1 MEQNNRQKQQRK
13 KRSVGTKIALGA
25 MLALLALLLILSGWL
40 YKIYAEGKQ
49 SLNNTVRET
58 PEPDEP
64 YISPSEM
71 VTVSPDELG
80 ANEDLNKEWRNIL
93 LIGSDS
99 RNGKSY
105 GRSDAL
111 IIASIETKTGEV
123 KLTSLMRDIW
133 LEIPRKGKDKL
144 NAALAYGGP
153 SLAIKTVNEAFSM
166 NIKEYIFVD
175 FVGFPYIID
184 KIGGIELNIEKKEL
198 KYLNETIDDLNKKN
212 YPKGTDFSPLEKYG
226 ENTRLTGM
234 QALAY
239 ARIRHADSD
248 FERTQ
253 RQRNVLIAIFK
264 KVKSKGFSLN
274 LAESAAAIL
283 PSVETNMTLSD
294 LIKIGGIIIGS
305 DLDTLKELRIP
316 IDGSY
321 KSGNYNGVYSIRP
334 DFEENITALRKFIYE
349 E

>member
-1 MEQNNRQKQQRK
+1 MEQNDRQKQRRK
-13 KRSVGTKIALGA
+13 KRSVGTKIAIGTV
-25 MLALLALLLILSGWL
+25 LALLGLLLILSGWL
-40 YKIYAEGKQ
+40 YSIYAEGKQ
-49 SLNNTVRET
+49 NLNDTVRET

-64 YISPSEM
+64 DISPSEM

-80 ANEDLNKEWRNIL
+80 VNEDLDTVWRNIL

-111 IIASIETKTGEV
+111 LIASINTKTGEV

-133 LEIPRKGKDKL
+133 LTIPRKGKGKL

-153 SLAIKTVNEAFSM
+153 ALAIKTVNETFSM

-184 KIGGIELNIEKKEL
+184 KIGGIEVNVEKKEL
-198 KYLNETIDDLNKKN
+198 TYLNETIGDLNKKN
-212 YPKGTDFSPLEKYG
+212 YPKGTDFSLLEKYG
-226 ENTRLTGM
+226 ENTRLTGI

-283 PSVETNMTLSD
+283 PSVETNMSLSE
-294 LIKIGGIIIGS
+294 LIKIGGKIIAS
-305 DLDTLKELRIP
+305 NLDTLEELRIP
-316 IDGSY
+316 VDGSY
-321 KSGNYNGVYSIRP
+321 KSGTYDGVYSIRP
-334 DFEENITALRKFIYE
+334 DFEENIAALQNFIYGE
-349 E
+349 

>member
-1 MEQNNRQKQQRK
+1 MEQNNRQKQRRK
-13 KRSVGTKIALGA
+13 KRSVGTKIALGT
-25 MLALLALLLILSGWL
+25 MLALLGLLLILSGWL
-40 YKIYAEGKQ
+40 YKIYFEGRQ
-49 SLNNTVRET
+49 NLNNTVRET

-80 ANEDLNKEWRNIL
+80 ENEDLDKVWQNIL

-111 IIASIETKTGEV
+111 IIASINTKTGEV

-133 LEIPRKGKDKL
+133 LTIPRKGKNKL

-198 KYLNETIDDLNKKN
+198 KYLNETINDLNKKN
-212 YPKGTDFSPLEKYG
+212 YPKGTDFSHLEEYG

-283 PSVETNMTLSD
+283 PSVETNLNLSE
-294 LIKIGGIIIGS
+294 LIKIGGKIISS

-321 KSGNYNGVYSIRP
+321 KSGTYDGVYSIRP
-334 DFEENITALRKFIYE
+334 DFDENIAALQKFIYE

>member
-1 MEQNNRQKQQRK
+1 MEQNNRQKQHRK

-198 KYLNETIDDLNKKN
+198 RYLNETIDDLNKKN

-334 DFEENITALRKFIYE
+334 DFEKNIAALRKFIYE